1 MANRKTYRGKLI
13 DMDALQRQNEQ
24 STAMGN
30 MGVNAKGDKLGK
42 GGKVVEPANSRSR
55 THYNTKRTTVN
66 NRGSLKS
73 EPTKDERK
81 VFDEQKDEK
90 AKTTANQKKGPST
103 QKKPSKQQAAT
114 EVELDN
120 GDIVV
125 EENKESD
132 DSENS

>member
-1 MANRKTYRGKLI
+1 MANRRTYRGKMI
-13 DMDALQRQNEQ
+13 DMDALQRQNER

-73 EPTKDERK
+73 EPSNEEQK
-81 VFDEQKDEK
+81 VFDEKNTQE
-90 AKTTANQKKGPST
+90 AETSTTKKKRTTSSPKST
-103 QKKPSKQQAAT
+103 KPEPK
-114 EVELDN
+114 EVETED
-120 GDIVV
+120 GDIII
-125 EENKESD
+125 EDSKDSN
-132 DSENS
+132 DSEDS